1 MKDDGDE
8 NKKAKDTKES
18 VIKRKHKF
26 EDYKNCLEEIELE
39 NNINQLKKNLMWII
53 LEKIIK
59 NSLKTIE

>member
-18 VIKRKHKF
+18 VIKQKHKF

-39 NNINQLKKNLMWII
+39 NNVNQLKKT
-53 LEKIIK
+53 
-59 NSLKTIE
+59 SCG